1 MLQHTSQKKQL
12 QKRLNF
18 EKDIHVIPNDD
29 WIEHVSDVNCEC
41 NPKIDI
47 ECEREVKNGMSNRH
61 VFVHNQIKYNKELLN

>member
-1 MLQHTSQKKQL
+1 MSMKKRQT

-41 NPKIDI
+41 NPKIDP
-47 ECEREVKNGMSNRH
+47 KNQQDIYYGLAHKH
-61 VFVHNQIKYNKELLN
+61 VWVHTQIKYNKQEMN

>member
-1 MLQHTSQKKQL
+1 MKKKQP

-29 WIEHVSDVNCEC
+29 WIKHVSDVNCEC
-41 NPKIDI
+41 SPKIDI
-47 ECEREVKNGMSNRH
+47 ENVKEVKSGIADKY

>member
-1 MLQHTSQKKQL
+1 MKKKQL

-41 NPKIDI
+41 SPKID
-47 ECEREVKNGMSNRH
+47 EKNRQDIMRGLADKY
-61 VFVHNQIKYNKELLN
+61 VFVHNQIKYNKQEMN

>member
-1 MLQHTSQKKQL
+1 MKKKQL

-41 NPKIDI
+41 SPKIDI
-47 ECEREVKNGMSNRH
+47 ENVKEVKNGIADKY
-61 VFVHNQIKYNKELLN
+61 VFVHNQIKYNKEFLN